1 MDKPRLRFAP
11 SPTGYLHIGG
21 LRTAL
26 YNYFYTKKHDGTFVI
41 RIEDTDRTRYV
52 EGAIEN
58 LLHQLEW
65 AGIEIDEG
73 VMLDENEEVTERG
86 PYGPYIQSDRVKEG
100 LYDKYVDEL
109 LDKDAA
115 YYCFC
120 SAERLD
126 DLREQQRA
134 DGVMTGYDGLCR
146 GISREEAKERVAAG
160 EEHVVRLKL
169 PEDQDIVF
177 DDVVK
182 GRISINTN
190 DMDDQVLIKSDGFPT
205 YHFAVVVDD
214 HLMKI
219 SHIVRGDEWISSVPK
234 HILIYEAFGWDIP
247 EYVHLPTVLNKEGKK
262 LSKRN
267 ADVAVEDFRKMGY
280 TPEGLNNYLALLG
293 WAPQSTQEILS
304 LEELVD
310 QFTYE
315 RVQRSGAIFDID
327 KLNWVNAHY
336 IKDLSNEKVGE
347 EVKPFLLEA
356 GLISEDSDINLALIG
371 DTFHDSLQRFDQ
383 IVDQSRFLFE
393 NIELTD
399 EAKEMVNDDM
409 LTLRDAYL
417 EELEKVD
424 EVDEEF
430 ASTIMKKLQEKTGFK
445 GRQLFMPTRVLVTG
459 RTSGPDLSH
468 VIQILGKEELVKR
481 LKSFG

>member
-1 MDKPRLRFAP
+1 MSKPRLRFAP

-26 YNYFYTKKHDGTFVI
+26 YNYFYTEKLDGTFII

-58 LLHQLEW
+58 LLQQLQW

-73 VMLDENEEVTERG
+73 VMLDENGEVTEKG

-100 LYDKYVDEL
+100 LYDEYVKEL

-120 SAERLD
+120 SSERLD
-126 DLREQQRA
+126 HLREQQRA

-146 GISREEAKERVAAG
+146 GVSREEAEERIAAG
-160 EEHVVRLKL
+160 EEYVIRLKL
-169 PEDQDIVF
+169 PEDEDIVF

-234 HILIYEAFGWDIP
+234 HILIYRAFGWDIP
-247 EYVHLPTVLNKEGKK
+247 EYVHLPTVLNKDGKK

-267 ADVAVEDFRKMGY
+267 ADVAVEDFREMGY
-280 TPEGLNNYLALLG
+280 TAKGLNNYLALLG
-293 WAPQSTQEILS
+293 WAPQSTEEILS
-304 LEELVD
+304 FEDLVD

-315 RVQRSGAIFDID
+315 RVQRSGAIFDMD

-336 IKDLSNEKVGE
+336 VKDLSNEEIGE
-347 EVKPFLLEA
+347 AVKPFLVKE
-356 GLISEDSDINLALIG
+356 GLITEDEELDLELLG
-371 DTFHDSLQRFDQ
+371 ETFRDSLQRFDQ
-383 IVDQSRFLFE
+383 IVDQGRFLFE
-393 NIELTD
+393 EMELTD
-399 EAKEMVNDDM
+399 DAKEMVNDDM

-417 EELEKVD
+417 EELENVD
-424 EVDEEF
+424 VVDEEF
-430 ASTIMKKLQEKTGFK
+430 ASSIMKKLQEKTGFK

-468 VIQILGKEELVKR
+468 VIRLLGKEELVKR
-481 LKSFG
+481 LKSF

>member
-65 AGIEIDEG
+65 AGIHIDEG
-73 VMLDENEEVTERG
+73 VMLDENREVTEKG

-100 LYDKYVDEL
+100 MYDKYVQEL
-109 LDKDAA
+109 LEKDAA

-160 EEHVVRLKL
+160 EEYVIRLKL

-247 EYVHLPTVLNKEGKK
+247 EYVHLPTVLNKDGKK

-267 ADVAVEDFRKMGY
+267 ADVAVEDFREMGY

-336 IKDLSNEKVGE
+336 IKDLSNEEVGE
-347 EVKPFLLEA
+347 AVKPFLIEA
-356 GLISEDSDINLALIG
+356 GLISEDSDVNLALIG

-383 IVDQSRFLFE
+383 IVDQASFLFE
-393 NIELTD
+393 DMNLTN
-399 EAKEMVNDDM
+399 EAKDMVNDDM
-409 LTLRDAYL
+409 LILRDAYL
-417 EELEKVD
+417 EELGKTD
-424 EVDEEF
+424 KVDEEF

-468 VIQILGKEELVKR
+468 VIQILGKEELIKR